1 MQYEMSFYEKNVKNF
16 ITNNI
21 LPFMGKVILLLSKM
35 NAAVTDTREDLLL
48 FCLSAFSRLD
58 P

>member
-1 MQYEMSFYEKNVKNF
+1 MSFCEKNVKNF

-35 NAAVTDTREDLLL
+35 NAAVTDSREDLLP
-48 FCLSAFSRLD
+48 FCLPAFSRLG